1 MKTLIRIARSC
12 AFFTIA
18 AILLVG
24 SPGKAHALYYADAP
38 YLQYGDFQSYAL
50 GLLNYDVTGDEKGTN
65 GPSGI
70 DYSIPSTPG
79 AIKDVAI
86 VLYSAPGNQDL
97 KNNESSSINDP
108 FDSVGGVGGGTYFST
123 SMTAFPDPG
132 TLGNGSPDVV
142 NGTELTWDITT
153 AALKD
158 YLDGG
163 NLVFYFNNNQTG
175 KTLETISLWAYGQI
189 ELVDLDGVAD
199 TLYFD
204 FVNNAYAGAPTYY
217 LGGIP
222 NGDVETYS
230 NSYGNGIGVVG
241 QPDTFV
247 PGAYAG
253 PTAGPDAITPSNYA
267 EYVFVRGELCFADV
281 DTPVDCSQ
289 PHAFKINTNLGANEA
304 AFSLFSP
311 ELQAWLDDVNSPYD
325 ILRADFRLATL
336 NNGYEQLFI
345 LATPGDGP
353 PPVIPEPSTIV
364 LLLTGIC
371 GLFVYQRRRR
381 NP

>member
-1 MKTLIRIARSC
+1 MKTLATIIRTCTFLAV
-12 AFFTIA
+12 A

-24 SPGKAHALYYADAP
+24 NPGKAEAIYYADAP

-65 GPSGI
+65 GPNGI
-70 DYSIPSTPG
+70 DYSIASSPG
-79 AIKDVAI
+79 AIKDAI

-123 SMTAFPDPG
+123 SMTEFPDPG
-132 TLGNGSPDVV
+132 TLGDGSPDVPG
-142 NGTELTWDITT
+142 GTSLTWDITT
-153 AALKD
+153 TALNE
-158 YLDGG
+158 YLAGD

-189 ELVDLDGVAD
+189 ALVDSDTDAP

-204 FVNNAYAGAPTYY
+204 FVNNAYAGAPSFY

-222 NGDVETYS
+222 DGDVTLYS
-230 NSYGNGIGVVG
+230 NSYGNGIGLVG
-241 QPDTFV
+241 QPDSFV
-247 PGAYAG
+247 PGDYEG
-253 PTAGPDAITPSNYA
+253 PIAAITPSNYP
-267 EYVFVRGELCFADV
+267 EYVFVRGELCFANV
-281 DTPVDCSQ
+281 NTPVDCGEA
-289 PHAFKINTNLGANEA
+289 HAFKINTNLGANEA

-325 ILRADFRLATL
+325 ILQADFRLATL

-345 LATPGDGP
+345 LRTPGEGP

-364 LLLTGIC
+364 LLLTGLF
-371 GLFVYQRRRR
+371 GLFIYQRKRKS
-381 NP
+381 